1 MTRASPSPPQAV
13 VAGLLVLVSVM
24 GIGRFAYTPL
34 LPRMQDAMGWSLAQA
49 GDIASANFLGYLL
62 GALASGKIAGR
73 PSRAHWLVGALLASA
88 LTTLL
93 GVYPWTYGAWLVLR
107 LVAGAAS
114 AISMVIGTALVIDYV
129 SQSGRPAL
137 STAPFPGVGIGIVL
151 SVLVIEATTRA
162 GLSVAGQWGALG
174 VSALVCT
181 GIALPVFLRLP
192 NLRPAVSIVGS
203 GARGAGNP
211 HHLRRLIAAYG
222 LLGFGYVVTATFIVA
237 MARQRGSAPFLEP
250 LCWLVVG
257 ACAAPSVPLGR
268 RLADRFG
275 LNAVMRAAFVVEA
288 LGVLLAGLGHDSVSL
303 LLGGACLGATFL
315 SITAL
320 ILNAARAA
328 AGPSADAAMG
338 WMTTAFGSGQW
349 LGPFFAG
356 RLAVWSGGFALP
368 SLLAAGL
375 LLLGAALLPADPARA
390 D

>member
-1 MTRASPSPPQAV
+1 L
-13 VAGLLVLVSVM
+13 VAVM

-34 LPRMQDAMGWSLAQA
+34 LPRMQDALGLSLAQA

-73 PSRAHWLVGALLASA
+73 PSRPHWLVGALLASA

-93 GVYPWTYGAWLVLR
+93 GVYPLSYGGWLVLR
-107 LVAGAAS
+107 LVAGGAS

-129 SQSGRPAL
+129 SLCGRPAL
-137 STAPFPGVGIGIVL
+137 STAPFPGVGIGILL
-151 SVLVIEATTRA
+151 SVLVIETTTRA
-162 GLSVAGQWGALG
+162 GFSVAGQWGALG
-174 VSALVCT
+174 FSALICAA
-181 GIALPVFLRLP
+181 IALPIFLRLP
-192 NLRPAVSIVGS
+192 NLRPAQSVAGDH
-203 GARGAGNP
+203 ARLAAQP
-211 HHLRRLIAAYG
+211 DDLRRLITAYG

-237 MARQRGSAPFLEP
+237 MARQRGSAPLLEP
-250 LCWLVVG
+250 MCWLVVG

-268 RLADRFG
+268 RLANRFG
-275 LNAVMRAAFVVEA
+275 LHAVMRWAFAVEA
-288 LGVLLAGLGHDSVSL
+288 SGVLLAGLGHDSVSL

-320 ILNAARAA
+320 ILNAARTA
-328 AGPSADAAMG
+328 AGSSADAAMG

-356 RLAVWSGGFALP
+356 RLALWSGGFALP

-375 LLLGAALLPADPARA
+375 LLLGAGLLPADRA
-390 D
+390 PEA

>member
-1 MTRASPSPPQAV
+1 
-13 VAGLLVLVSVM
+13 
-24 GIGRFAYTPL
+24 
-34 LPRMQDAMGWSLAQA
+34 
-49 GDIASANFLGYLL
+49 
-62 GALASGKIAGR
+62 
-73 PSRAHWLVGALLASA
+73 
-88 LTTLL
+88 
-93 GVYPWTYGAWLVLR
+93 
-107 LVAGAAS
+107 VAGAAS
-114 AISMVIGTALVIDYV
+114 AIGMVIGTALVIDYV
-129 SQSGRPAL
+129 SLSGRPAL

-162 GLSVAGQWGALG
+162 GFSVAGQWGALG
-174 VSALVCT
+174 LSALICA

-192 NLRPAVSIVGS
+192 NLRPAASIAGKRPQAS
-203 GARGAGNP
+203 GNAA
-211 HHLRRLIAAYG
+211 HLRRLIAAYG

-237 MARQRGSAPFLEP
+237 MARQRGSAPLLEP

-268 RLADRFG
+268 RLANRFG

-288 LGVLLAGLGHDSVSL
+288 LGVLLAGIGHDSVSL

-315 SITAL
+315 AITAL
-320 ILNAARAA
+320 ILNAARTA

-375 LLLGAALLPADPARA
+375 LLLGAALLPADRA
-390 D
+390 AA